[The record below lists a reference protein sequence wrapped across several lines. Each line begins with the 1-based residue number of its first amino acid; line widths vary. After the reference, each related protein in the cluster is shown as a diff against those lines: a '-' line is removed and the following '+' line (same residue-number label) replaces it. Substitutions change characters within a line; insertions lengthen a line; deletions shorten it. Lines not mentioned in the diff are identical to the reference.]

1 MTADPFA
8 AGFPQDPHAGWA
20 ALRRAGPVHRFLV
33 GDEPVWYVT
42 RWEEARQVLADP
54 TLTKTR
60 PGGVPSDFDAA
71 MLFVDPPDHTRL
83 RRLVA
88 SAFTARRTESLRP
101 RIHRI
106 TDDLLDAVRGQD
118 EVDLIDAFA
127 FPLPIQVICEL
138 LGVPVED
145 RDSFRIWSNAMT
157 SPSTLD
163 ARTAGRRMTE
173 YVAALIARK
182 RGDPTDDLLGAL
194 LAEAHDGDRLAD
206 RELMAMVFLLLVAGH
221 ETTVNLIANGVYV
234 LGTRPELRDRLVADP
249 SLLPSAVEEFLRY
262 ESPVATSTY
271 RRTTRPTRI
280 GGVTVPAGEQ
290 VMVSLLSAN
299 RDSAL
304 VADPDEVDLS
314 RRAQHLAFGHGI
326 HYCLGAPL
334 ARLEGQVALGTLLE
348 RHPKLTLAT
357 RELTWRG
364 GLLIRGLTRLPVRLR

>member
-1 MTADPFA
+1 MAADPFSA
-8 AGFPQDPHAGWA
+8 EFPQDPHAGWA

-33 GDEPVWYVT
+33 GGEPIWYVT

-54 TLTKTR
+54 TLTKVQPTR
-60 PGGVPSDFDAA
+60 GDSDFDAA

-88 SAFTARRTESLRP
+88 SAFTARRTEGLRP

-106 TDDLLDAVRGQD
+106 ADDLLDAVHGRD

-138 LGVPVED
+138 LGVPAED
-145 RDSFRIWSNAMT
+145 RDSFRIWSNALT
-157 SPSTLD
+157 SPTALD
-163 ARTAGRRMTE
+163 ARTAGQRMRE
-173 YVAALIARK
+173 YVTALIAHK
-182 RGDPTDDLLGAL
+182 RRRPTDDLLGAL
-194 LAEAHDGDRLAD
+194 LAEADDGDRLSD
-206 RELMAMVFLLLVAGH
+206 RELTAMVFLLLVAGH

-234 LGTRPELRDRLVADP
+234 LCTRPELRDRLAADP
-249 SLLPSAVEEFLRY
+249 ALLPSAVEEFLRY

-304 VADPDEVDLS
+304 ASDPDGVDLS
-314 RRAQHLAFGHGI
+314 RRAQHLAFGHGM

-357 RELTWRG
+357 RDLTWRG
-364 GLLIRGLTRLPVRLR
+364 GLLIRGLTRLPVRL